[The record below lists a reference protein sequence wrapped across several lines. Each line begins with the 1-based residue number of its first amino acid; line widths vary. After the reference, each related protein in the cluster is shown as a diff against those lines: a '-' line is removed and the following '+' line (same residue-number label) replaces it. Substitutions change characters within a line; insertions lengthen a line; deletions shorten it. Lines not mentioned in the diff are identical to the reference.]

1 VASHLAAEALASD
14 ERETRRVEENWHL
27 RGGIEV
33 NVRSV
38 ESRDAPRLVRFFQDL
53 SSQSRYLRFLSHLPG
68 LSTEVLDGLIKADGQ
83 DHLGLVVLT
92 RREGAIVADA
102 RLAKVTP
109 GKAEFALVVA
119 DGWQAKGIGRRLLAK
134 IIEVAR
140 SSGYATLQA
149 DYLSE
154 NRRMIGLMR
163 DARFQFHRLPGDGP
177 VGHACLDLN
186 WDRVPDA
193 IAMRTQAVT
202 NSVLGRADQ
211 SGSTR

>member
-1 VASHLAAEALASD
+1 MASHLAAEALASD

-68 LSTEVLDGLIKADGQ
+68 LSTEVLDGLIMADGQ

-186 WDRVPDA
+186 RDRAPDA

-202 NSVLGRADQ
+202 KSVLGRADQ

>member
-68 LSTEVLDGLIKADGQ
+68 LSTEVLDGLIMADGQ

-186 WDRVPDA
+186 RDRAPDA

-202 NSVLGRADQ
+202 KSVLGRADQ